1 MILKYK
7 HLSLSLVLIISLWLI
22 PFLQCSHPTEVA
34 GAGVE
39 TTNGQVRGLLV
50 EAHGLPIA
58 NSIVQLFPSSY
69 NPLTDTLKIH
79 VDTTDASGY
88 FSFANIKTGTYT
100 VFSKNVVLG
109 LKAAK
114 YNVKITSSDTTKL
127 QPVTMLPSGSL
138 KLKIPEYC
146 DTVNGY
152 FYIPGTNL
160 IVSLKN
166 ATNGSVIIDSVP
178 VGEIPGV
185 LYSVQS
191 KSSDPQTMISS
202 ITVKSNSLVTV
213 VYTSWLFTRSIVIN
227 TTSSGVFISSNITN
241 FPLLIR
247 LSSKNFDFS
256 QAKADGSDLR
266 ISKSNGT
273 PIPCEIEQWD
283 AVNNRAAIW
292 VKVDTIYASND
303 SQSITLYWGN
313 SEASRSSSDSGVFD
327 TTDNIISAWHLNNYC
342 KDATGNR
349 HDATVVSTIDTP
361 GIIGRCQTFNGSDS
375 IKIPGLL
382 GSPSSISISAWAQ
395 LDSTDSIGGGEIIS
409 IGDAAMIRM
418 DYTRD
423 SSGTSG
429 ISHISSGTKFNE
441 ICSGNF
447 LKNTG
452 WHFLA
457 FTFDHKLFR
466 YTLYIDGI
474 KAGTRTE
481 ANLTINYSGVGGNT
495 IIGKHGNGKTGYGF
509 YGRIDEVRVYREAMP
524 ADYIKLCYMN
534 QKENDCLL
542 TFK

>member
-1 MILKYK
+1 MILKYNYI
-7 HLSLSLVLIISLWLI
+7 SLSLILIVNLWFI
-22 PFLQCSHPTEVA
+22 PFLECSHPTEIA

-50 EAHGLPIA
+50 ETHGLPIA

-69 NPLTDTLKIH
+69 NPLTDTLTIYL
-79 VDTTDASGY
+79 DTTDASGY
-88 FSFANIKTGTYT
+88 FSFTNIKTGKYT
-100 VFSKNVVLG
+100 VFSTNQSLG
-109 LKAAK
+109 LKAAS
-114 YNVKITSSDTTKL
+114 YNIQVTSDTTKL
-127 QPVTMLPSGSL
+127 QPVAMLPPGSV
-138 KLKIPEYC
+138 KLKIPEHV

-160 IVSLKN
+160 IVALKN

-178 VGEIPGV
+178 AGEIPGV
-185 LYSVQS
+185 LYSIQS
-191 KSSDPQTMISS
+191 SSIDPQTMISTV
-202 ITVKSNSLVTV
+202 TVKSNSLVTV
-213 VYTSWLFTRSIVIN
+213 VYTSWLFTRSVVIN
-227 TTSSGVFISSNITN
+227 TSSSGVFTSSNITN

-247 LSSKNFDFS
+247 LSSVNFDFS
-256 QAKADGSDLR
+256 QTKADGSDLR
-266 ISKSNGT
+266 VSKSNGT
-273 PIPCEIEQWD
+273 PLPFEIEQWD
-283 AVNNRAAIW
+283 AVHNRAAIW
-292 VKVDTIYASND
+292 VKVDTIYTGND
-303 SQSITLYWGN
+303 SQSVTLYWGN
-313 SEASRSSSDSGVFD
+313 SDAPRCSSDSSVFD
-327 TTDNIISAWHLNNYC
+327 TTDNVVSAWHLNNGC

-349 HDATVVSTIDTP
+349 HDATVVSAADTS
-361 GIIGRCQTFNGSDS
+361 GIIGGCKTFNGSDS
-375 IKIPGLL
+375 IRIPGLL
-382 GSPSSISISAWAQ
+382 GSPASVSISAWAQ

-418 DYTRD
+418 DYTHD

-429 ISHISSGTKFNE
+429 ITHISNGTKFNE

-452 WHFLA
+452 WHFIA
-457 FTFDHKLFR
+457 FTFDPMFFR

-474 KAGTRTE
+474 KASTHTE
-481 ANLTINYSGVGGNT
+481 TNLTLNYSGVGGNT

-509 YGRIDEVRVYREAMP
+509 YGRIDEVRVYREAMS